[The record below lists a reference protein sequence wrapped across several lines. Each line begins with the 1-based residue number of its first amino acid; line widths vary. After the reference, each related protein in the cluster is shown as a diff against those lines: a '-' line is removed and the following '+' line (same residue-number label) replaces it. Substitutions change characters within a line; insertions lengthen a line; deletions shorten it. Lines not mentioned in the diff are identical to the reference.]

1 MFEAAKSI
9 LNMRSAFLDL
19 ATGRGI
25 KRENYE
31 MLQSERLRRLVHYAY
46 ENVEMYRRK
55 YDVAG
60 VKPEDIRSIADIH
73 KLPLVTKSDLRD
85 DYPGGILS
93 RRFRD
98 TDCFVVSS
106 TGTTGDPVRVFKR
119 RQKALDLLATAPLAL
134 MLLPRLAAV
143 MKAEGIE
150 RRTLAIVAMDE
161 DCVTYSTLQEV
172 QKAPR
177 FVRGSLD
184 IVNSLAEPEEHI
196 RALLEYRPHVLISY
210 PGVLRSVAA
219 LARRTGV
226 TLPQP
231 KLLVIGGE
239 LMDDYTRKAIAS
251 AFRGKLVEHYGA
263 TEVGAVALGCPQEG
277 RLHIM
282 CMLSILEVV
291 HNGEP
296 VPPGVPG
303 KAVVTDLWNMATPV
317 IRYSGLDDV
326 LVLGDEQCP
335 CGSKLPVIKV
345 IHGRTVD
352 SFVLPDGELI
362 HPGRL
367 LFALAHIPEIAY
379 YQVIQE
385 QVDKVRVLV
394 VEEGGG
400 DRGKPSPFAEG
411 QPTWGM
417 IVERFRKLLGSD
429 VQVTIEVVNEIPRP
443 AGSRFYPV
451 VRSLVDKS
459 SVRLR
464 PSWDP
469 DVMLR

>member
-1 MFEAAKSI
+1 MFETAKSI
-9 LNMRSAFLDL
+9 LRMRGVLLDI
-19 ATGRGI
+19 ATGCGI
-25 KRENYE
+25 KRQNYE
-31 MLQSERLRRLVHYAY
+31 SLQSERLRMLVRYAY
-46 ENVEMYRRK
+46 DNVAMYRQK
-55 YDVAG
+55 YDAAG
-60 VKPEDIRSIADIH
+60 VKPDDIRSIADIH
-73 KLPLVTKSDLRD
+73 KLPLVTKADLRD
-85 DYPGGILS
+85 SYPGGILS

-106 TGTTGDPVRVFKR
+106 TGTTGEPVRVFKR
-119 RQKALDLLATAPLAL
+119 KQTALDLLATAPLAL
-134 MLLPRLAAV
+134 MVLPRLVAV

-150 RRTLAIVAMDE
+150 RRTLAIVAADE
-161 DCVTYSTLQEV
+161 DCVTYSTLREV

-177 FVRGSLD
+177 FIRGSLD
-184 IVNSLAEPEEHI
+184 IVDSLAEPEAHI
-196 RALLEYRPHVLISY
+196 RALLQYRPHVLISY
-210 PGVLRSVAA
+210 PGVLRSVGA
-219 LARRTGV
+219 LARETGV

-239 LMDDYTRKAIAS
+239 LMDDYTRTAIAS

-282 CMLSILEVV
+282 CMLNILEVV
-291 HNGEP
+291 RDGKP
-296 VPPGVPG
+296 VPQGVPG
-303 KAVVTDLWNMATPV
+303 NAVVTDLWNMATPV

-367 LFALAHIPEIAY
+367 IFALAHIPEIAY

-385 QVDKVRVLV
+385 EVGKVRILI

-400 DRGKPSPFAEG
+400 HGGVPSPFAEG
-411 QPTWGM
+411 EPTWCM
-417 IVERFRKLLGSD
+417 IVGRFRKLLGSD
-429 VQVTIEVVNEIPRP
+429 VHVTIEVVNEIPRP
-443 AGSRFYPV
+443 AGARFYPI

-464 PSWDP
+464 PS
-469 DVMLR
+469 